1 MVARARW
8 RSMSPTRS
16 PYVIKQ
22 GGEISPSP
30 FQDLTDTKFCT
41 LPYPLALLRL
51 RCERARHA
59 SVWCRCTRQRR
70 PEIFFIYR
78 QAIDSGRKMCPPA
91 LAAAWLG
98 GLHAERLASPKPQ
111 AIGNLSGCA
120 STFRGICSGLSADAL
135 GLAQFHECLTTLAI
149 AESERPFCPD

>member
-1 MVARARW
+1 MLPCQPKWNAC
-8 RSMSPTRS
+8 
-16 PYVIKQ
+16 
-22 GGEISPSP
+22 
-30 FQDLTDTKFCT
+30 TDCHPRDRGSAPVT
-41 LPYPLALLRL
+41 
-51 RCERARHA
+51 
-59 SVWCRCTRQRR
+59 
-70 PEIFFIYR
+70 
-78 QAIDSGRKMCPPA
+78 PA

-149 AESERPFCPD
+149 AESEQPFCPD

>member
-1 MVARARW
+1 MLPCQPKWNAC
-8 RSMSPTRS
+8 
-16 PYVIKQ
+16 
-22 GGEISPSP
+22 
-30 FQDLTDTKFCT
+30 TDCHPRDRGSAPVT
-41 LPYPLALLRL
+41 
-51 RCERARHA
+51 
-59 SVWCRCTRQRR
+59 
-70 PEIFFIYR
+70 
-78 QAIDSGRKMCPPA
+78 PPPRA